1 MPIRIGRIQRDIEAI
16 AAFTATPGE
25 GATRPTF
32 SAEWRAARDYVAD
45 QLHAC
50 GCEVRIDAA
59 ANLHARPAGLSWDE
73 PAWLSGSH
81 VDTVPNGGDFDGV
94 VGVVVPLELLRA
106 AAEEGR
112 GNLPLELAVFAE
124 EEGTTFGLGMLG
136 SRAWAGTT
144 GFLALSIAHNAAGES
159 YLRAGQPHGVRAED
173 IAAETVQR
181 GRYLGMV
188 EVHIEQG
195 ASLWRS
201 GERVAIVDAIAGRR
215 QYRARLQGHANHAGS
230 TSMPDRKDALAC
242 AAELILA
249 LEALAP
255 ELSPRAVAT
264 VGEIACRPNAINV
277 IPGEVDLSIDFR
289 DPDNAVLD
297 EGHRRIEALVTETAA
312 RRGVISLLD
321 WSEALPAEA
330 LDVAICERLQA
341 AAERIGLGPL
351 RRAASGAL
359 HDAAIL
365 APYIPTAM
373 LFVASR
379 DGISHNP
386 AELSRFEDI
395 AAAAEVLWELVKE

>member
-1 MPIRIGRIQRDIEAI
+1 MPIRADRIQRDVEAI
-16 AAFTATPGE
+16 AGFTATPGE
-25 GATRPTF
+25 GASRPTF
-32 SAEWRAARDYVAD
+32 SPEWRAARDYVAE

-50 GCEVRIDAA
+50 GCEVRVDAA
-59 ANLHARPAGLSWDE
+59 GNLHARPAGLPWDR

-112 GNLPLELAVFAE
+112 DDFPLELVVFAE

-136 SRAWAGTT
+136 SRAWVGTSDVD
-144 GFLALSIAHNAAGES
+144 ALSAARNDADES
-159 YLRAGQPHGVRAED
+159 YLRAGAPHGVRAD
-173 IAAETVQR
+173 DVAAERVR
-181 GRYLGMV
+181 REHYLGMV

-201 GERVAIVDAIAGRR
+201 GGRVAIVDAIAGRR
-215 QYRARLQGHANHAGS
+215 QYRARLEGRANHAGS
-230 TSMPDRKDALAC
+230 TAMADRHDALAG
-242 AAELILA
+242 AAELVLA

-264 VGEIACRPNAINV
+264 VGQIACRPNAINV
-277 IPGEVDLSIDFR
+277 IPGEVELTIDFR

-297 EGHRRIEALVTETAA
+297 EAHRRIEALVAQTAA
-312 RRGVISLLD
+312 RRGLTSLLD
-321 WSEALPAEA
+321 WSEALPAET
-330 LDVAICERLQA
+330 LDAGICERLEA
-341 AAERIGLGPL
+341 AAQRIGIGPL
-351 RRAASGAL
+351 PRAASGAL

-365 APYIPTAM
+365 APFLPTAM

-379 DGISHNP
+379 EGVSHNP
-386 AELSRFEDI
+386 SEHSRYGDI
-395 AAAAEVLWELVKE
+395 ATAAEVLWELVRE